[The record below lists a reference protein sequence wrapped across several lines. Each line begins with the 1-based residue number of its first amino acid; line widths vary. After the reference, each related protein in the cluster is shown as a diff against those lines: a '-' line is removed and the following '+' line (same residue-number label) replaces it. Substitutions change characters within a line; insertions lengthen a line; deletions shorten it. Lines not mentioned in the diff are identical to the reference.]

1 MIFFF
6 VCYFIQTRK
15 PKCAAAKSYSKL
27 VTANHKKKKKRDTGT
42 GHAGDEEEEGG
53 GSIISGNQDP
63 SALIPTA
70 NYCLPPLMGV

>member
-27 VTANHKKKKKRDTGT
+27 VTANHKKKKKGIQALDTLGMKRRR
-42 GHAGDEEEEGG
+42 EVV
-53 GSIISGNQDP
+53 P
-63 SALIPTA
+63 SSVETRIHLLLFLQLITV
-70 NYCLPPLMGV
+70 CRR